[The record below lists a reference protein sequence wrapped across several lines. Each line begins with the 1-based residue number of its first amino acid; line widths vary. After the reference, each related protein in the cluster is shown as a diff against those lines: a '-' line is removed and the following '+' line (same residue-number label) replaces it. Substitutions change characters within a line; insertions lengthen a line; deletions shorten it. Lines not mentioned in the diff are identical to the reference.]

1 MASKP
6 ESSRRRKTSGDS
18 RIRRKNLNINQDKLD
33 EVVELYGAASE
44 TEAIDQLLDEAI
56 VRKHLLASLDNVP
69 RSEGELVNYFPG
81 GYAEE
86 LDRR

>member
-44 TEAIDQLLDEAI
+44 TEVIDQLLDEAI
-56 VRKHLLASLDNVP
+56 IRKHLLASLDDIP
-69 RSEGELVNYFPG
+69 RGEGELVNYFPG

-86 LDRR
+86 LGG